1 MTRGHRDAQ
10 TTFCDL
16 GRARGFTPKLTFSPT
31 LPTDGVWLAE
41 SVAGTVMPV
50 VAIEVLVSESRKTI
64 RGSVLTLEL
73 VSPALGIVLV
83 HEEELR
89 RRHIRSGGSGA
100 EADRRVQMVRQQAEQ
115 LAAASRQRLEVW
127 SFQQLRLAHARATGE
142 GQASVSRARRL
153 ARAA

>member
-1 MTRGHRDAQ
+1 MFR
-10 TTFCDL
+10 DL
-16 GRARGFTPKLTFSPT
+16 GQALGYTPKLTFSAA

-41 SVAGTVMPV
+41 PVAGTAVPV

-89 RRHIRSGGSGA
+89 RRHIRSGGSA
-100 EADRRVQMVRQQAEQ
+100 FEADRRVQLVRQQAEQ
-115 LAAASRQRLEVW
+115 LAGAARQRLEVW
-127 SFQQLRLAHARATGE
+127 SFQQLRRVHARATTVGKIS
-142 GQASVSRARRL
+142 AARRF